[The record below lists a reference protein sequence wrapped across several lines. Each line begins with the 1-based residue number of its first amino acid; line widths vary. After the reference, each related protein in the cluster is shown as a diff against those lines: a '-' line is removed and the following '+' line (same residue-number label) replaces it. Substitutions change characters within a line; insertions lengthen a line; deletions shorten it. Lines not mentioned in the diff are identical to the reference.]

1 MKVFGVR
8 RFCPPVLEKLGR
20 QISSQCQGLPLAII
34 VIARFLATTTGSLEV
49 WREVAETLDGMDWAD
64 DKTSKILF
72 LSYDYLPSQL
82 KACFLYF
89 GVFPRNCCVP
99 IKKLINLW
107 VAEGFLKPEKNKSL
121 EEVAKNCLLD
131 LTNRSLVQVDKVS
144 IDGKM
149 KECKIHDRLH
159 EICLK
164 EAEKENIV
172 RIIDETHALQVCR
185 WISCQSRHW
194 PITQA
199 SCGENM
205 SSEIHS
211 ILFFGKEF
219 YFSKCKLE
227 YSCLKV
233 LTVLDL
239 SLVKYLHGMPSGI
252 TDLIHLRYLALRT
265 IGSLYKF
272 RLLKLQNLQ
281 TLIVCSWM
289 EKYPLQLAC
298 DILDLPQLRHLHLE
312 KRCSQ
317 YLPSVVRENLQ
328 TLYWLKVTSLERKPD
343 FRMAPNL
350 KELGIYIEG
359 ELLPGYVE
367 SLVHLHLLEKLK
379 FEIGRV
385 EQFYLPNA
393 FPSNLKKLTFH
404 HTYLPWEKMG
414 VIGKLQKLEVLK
426 LKDFAFHGSK
436 WEPKDGEF
444 GALKVL
450 LIAHSNIK
458 QWNANVHHF
467 PVLERLILRY
477 CWDLE
482 KVPYCFAKIGTM
494 KLIVLDSCTSS
505 LVASTNLFSST
516 NMLLF
521 MKMPNEALRIR
532 CVGTKVEL
540 PNNESSDSQGPCAQ
554 MACSDVPIG
563 EFMRSSRNRGDM
575 KVLKAILQCNRG
587 DMKVLKALKRNA
599 LRLSEL
605 KRKREESDREGGYS
619 IAMQYWY
626 KRARD

>member
-1 MKVFGVR
+1 
-8 RFCPPVLEKLGR
+8 
-20 QISSQCQGLPLAII
+20 
-34 VIARFLATTTGSLEV
+34 
-49 WREVAETLDGMDWAD
+49 
-64 DKTSKILF
+64 
-72 LSYDYLPSQL
+72 
-82 KACFLYF
+82 
-89 GVFPRNCCVP
+89 
-99 IKKLINLW
+99 
-107 VAEGFLKPEKNKSL
+107 
-121 EEVAKNCLLD
+121 
-131 LTNRSLVQVDKVS
+131 
-144 IDGKM
+144 
-149 KECKIHDRLH
+149 
-159 EICLK
+159 
-164 EAEKENIV
+164 
-172 RIIDETHALQVCR
+172 
-185 WISCQSRHW
+185 
-194 PITQA
+194 
-199 SCGENM
+199 M

-219 YFSKCKLE
+219 YFSKCKLV

-289 EKYPLQLAC
+289 EEYPLQLAC

-444 GALKVL
+444 GVL
-450 LIAHSNIK
+450 
-458 QWNANVHHF
+458 
-467 PVLERLILRY
+467 
-477 CWDLE
+477 

-540 PNNESSDSQGPCAQ
+540 PNNESSESQGPCAQ

-563 EFMRSSRNRGDM
+563 EFMRSSPNRGDR

-587 DMKVLKALKRNA
+587 DRKVLKALKRNALRLSELKVELPNNESSESQGPCAQMACSDVPIGEFMRSSPNRGDRKVLKAILQCNRGDRKVLKALKRNA

>member
-1 MKVFGVR
+1 
-8 RFCPPVLEKLGR
+8 
-20 QISSQCQGLPLAII
+20 
-34 VIARFLATTTGSLEV
+34 
-49 WREVAETLDGMDWAD
+49 
-64 DKTSKILF
+64 
-72 LSYDYLPSQL
+72 
-82 KACFLYF
+82 
-89 GVFPRNCCVP
+89 
-99 IKKLINLW
+99 
-107 VAEGFLKPEKNKSL
+107 
-121 EEVAKNCLLD
+121 
-131 LTNRSLVQVDKVS
+131 
-144 IDGKM
+144 
-149 KECKIHDRLH
+149 
-159 EICLK
+159 
-164 EAEKENIV
+164 
-172 RIIDETHALQVCR
+172 
-185 WISCQSRHW
+185 
-194 PITQA
+194 
-199 SCGENM
+199 M

-532 CVGTKVEL
+532 CVGTKV
-540 PNNESSDSQGPCAQ
+540 
-554 MACSDVPIG
+554 
-563 EFMRSSRNRGDM
+563 
-575 KVLKAILQCNRG
+575 LKAILQCNRG